1 MSKAKARA
9 RPRSRD
15 EIYAAL
21 VESRG
26 IRSAFDRALAQE
38 ITDALVAGNLAEVVR
53 ALALLPPVVRV
64 EGSSR
69 TVSAD
74 AARAKLTELV
84 LNAKAADQFE
94 AAQAEQTEVEQ
105 LRAQVASLQ
114 DECKHLRGTK
124 PRQLPPPSKPGA
136 TATKPAAA
144 TPKPA
149 PAAAP
154 PPSPTVSGQWDRSE
168 NGRAW
173 HAWNAAG
180 GSSGGNYGS
189 VFSSDGLPVQGWLDQ
204 LNRREW

>member
-124 PRQLPPPSKPGA
+124 PRQLPPPS
-136 TATKPAAA
+136 
-144 TPKPA
+144 
-149 PAAAP
+149 
-154 PPSPTVSGQWDRSE
+154 PTVSGQWDRSE